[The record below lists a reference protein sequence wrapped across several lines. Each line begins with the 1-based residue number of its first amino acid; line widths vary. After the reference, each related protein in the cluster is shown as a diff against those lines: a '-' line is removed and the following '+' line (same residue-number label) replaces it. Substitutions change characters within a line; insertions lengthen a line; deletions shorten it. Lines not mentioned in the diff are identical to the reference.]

1 MKELKESR
9 THERK
14 NNRGYVAMSTVLVV
28 GVILLSTGMA
38 VILNSINE
46 SQSSASDSQKERA
59 IGFVESCA
67 QDALLQLNN
76 NNALPGTVVLPDG
89 SCTVTINSHT
99 GNDWDFS
106 VSGSLSG
113 YQKIIRVSTTRTTT
127 VVINSWMEI

>member
-1 MKELKESR
+1 MKKNLKLKAKEI
-9 THERK
+9 K
-14 NNRGYVAMSTVLVV
+14 NNRGYVAMSTVLVI

-46 SQSSASDSQKERA
+46 SQSSTSDSQKEKV

-67 QDALLQLNN
+67 QDALLRLNN
-76 NNALPGTVVLPDG
+76 NNALPGSIVLPDG
-89 SCTVTINSHT
+89 SCTVTINSQI

-113 YQKIIRVSTTRTTT
+113 YQKVIRVSTTRTTT
-127 VVINSWMEI
+127 IVINSWIEI